1 MSNENQPLLGNS
13 EAHQEPTVW
22 SSFKVTVFSSYINY
36 FLIFVPISIAFTIL
50 GASPTVVFTLN
61 FIAIIPLAK
70 LLGFATEEIA
80 LRSGSTIGALLNATF
95 GNAVE
100 LILGVIALKEGLI
113 RVVQGNYY
121 ASVLG
126 SILSNL
132 LLVLGFC
139 FFLGGINRT
148 EQKFNVTAAQTSCS
162 LLAVTTLSLLVPAA
176 FSASTPGEDTVEGI
190 LQLSHGVSIVLLIVY
205 ILYLL
210 FQLKTH
216 TFLYEDEEDE
226 TEVPTTTLAFS
237 VGTLLIVG
245 GVVSVHAEYLVG
257 AIEGVV
263 EKWGINETFVGLIL
277 LPIVGNAAEH
287 VSAVTFAMKDKMN
300 LCIGIAVSSS
310 LQIGL
315 LVTPVLVLAGWAINQ
330 PMTLFFED
338 FETVI
343 LFASVL
349 IVNYLIQDGRSNCL
363 PHTMTLE
370 ARTKLH
376 CNSRKSHRVYRSP
389 SSVNEPSPYAKVNKD
404 TTMVIDDKDEE
415 AGCILMALSQHAAR
429 VRSTHNEQS
438 VADSM
443 TTGRSN
449 SMSIRNLLVDDKAL
463 ADKPAIRLYSSASTD
478 HKPYYESRRT
488 GFQICLAQRSTVST
502 DENMYHHRHKLG
514 SFSRHTN
521 DYSNVKHYRTSIK
534 GNTAHIHISYR
545 IHARQTSLYET
556 TRLESTKTIQS
567 SYPRTSH
574 SAPHTNHHRHY
585 PYSYRQM
592 SVDGFVPL
600 RKHHYHMQTPMN
612 ETKVL
617 SSSSDNASH
626 IYKTEGGCGE
636 ASLSCMAFSYKSS
649 IPIRCG
655 ILNNAPLCERM
666 DPIADDIKCDVFC
679 DTDG

>member
-1 MSNENQPLLGNS
+1 MSNENEPLLGQP
-13 EAHQEPTVW
+13 EVHQEPTFW

-36 FLIFVPISIAFTIL
+36 FLIFVPIAIVFSIL
-50 GASPTVVFTLN
+50 EASPTVVFTLN

-113 RVVQGNYY
+113 RVVQ

-139 FFLGGINRT
+139 FFLGGVNRT

-176 FSASTPGEDTVEGI
+176 FSASTPEEDTVESI
-190 LQLSHGVSIVLLIVY
+190 LELSHGVSIVLLIVY

-226 TEVPTTTLAFS
+226 TEVPTTTLPFS
-237 VGTLLIVG
+237 IGSLLIVAC
-245 GVVSVHAEYLVG
+245 VVSVHAEYLVG

-300 LCIGIAVSSS
+300 LCIGIAISSS

-349 IVNYLIQDGRSNCL
+349 IVNYLIQDGRSNW
-363 PHTMTLE
+363 LE
-370 ARTKLH
+370 
-376 CNSRKSHRVYRSP
+376 
-389 SSVNEPSPYAKVNKD
+389 
-404 TTMVIDDKDEE
+404 
-415 AGCILMALSQHAAR
+415 GIL
-429 VRSTHNEQS
+429 
-438 VADSM
+438 
-443 TTGRSN
+443 
-449 SMSIRNLLVDDKAL
+449 LL
-463 ADKPAIRLYSSASTD
+463 
-478 HKPYYESRRT
+478 
-488 GFQICLAQRSTVST
+488 
-502 DENMYHHRHKLG
+502 
-514 SFSRHTN
+514 
-521 DYSNVKHYRTSIK
+521 
-534 GNTAHIHISYR
+534 
-545 IHARQTSLYET
+545 
-556 TRLESTKTIQS
+556 S
-567 SYPRTSH
+567 SYVII
-574 SAPHTNHHRHY
+574 A
-585 PYSYRQM
+585 
-592 SVDGFVPL
+592 
-600 RKHHYHMQTPMN
+600 
-612 ETKVL
+612 
-617 SSSSDNASH
+617 
-626 IYKTEGGCGE
+626 
-636 ASLSCMAFSYKSS
+636 MAFYLY
-649 IPIRCG
+649 P
-655 ILNNAPLCERM
+655 
-666 DPIADDIKCDVFC
+666 
-679 DTDG
+679 

>member
-1 MSNENQPLLGNS
+1 MSNENEPLLGQP
-13 EAHQEPTVW
+13 EVHQEPTFW

-36 FLIFVPISIAFTIL
+36 FLIFVPIAIVFSIL
-50 GASPTVVFTLN
+50 EASPTVVFTLN

-113 RVVQGNYY
+113 RVVQ

-139 FFLGGINRT
+139 FFLGGVNRT

-176 FSASTPGEDTVEGI
+176 FSASTPEEDTVESI
-190 LQLSHGVSIVLLIVY
+190 LELSHGVSIVLLIVY

-226 TEVPTTTLAFS
+226 TEVPTTTLPFS
-237 VGTLLIVG
+237 IGSLLIVAC
-245 GVVSVHAEYLVG
+245 VVSVHAEYLVG

-300 LCIGIAVSSS
+300 LCIGIAISSS

-349 IVNYLIQDGRSNCL
+349 IVNYLIQDGRSNW
-363 PHTMTLE
+363 LE
-370 ARTKLH
+370 GILLL
-376 CNSRKSHRVYRSP
+376 V
-389 SSVNEPSPYAKVNKD
+389 SSV
-404 TTMVIDDKDEE
+404 
-415 AGCILMALSQHAAR
+415 
-429 VRSTHNEQS
+429 
-438 VADSM
+438 
-443 TTGRSN
+443 
-449 SMSIRNLLVDDKAL
+449 
-463 ADKPAIRLYSSASTD
+463 
-478 HKPYYESRRT
+478 
-488 GFQICLAQRSTVST
+488 
-502 DENMYHHRHKLG
+502 
-514 SFSRHTN
+514 
-521 DYSNVKHYRTSIK
+521 VK
-534 GNTAHIHISYR
+534 
-545 IHARQTSLYET
+545 
-556 TRLESTKTIQS
+556 
-567 SYPRTSH
+567 
-574 SAPHTNHHRHY
+574 
-585 PYSYRQM
+585 
-592 SVDGFVPL
+592 
-600 RKHHYHMQTPMN
+600 
-612 ETKVL
+612 
-617 SSSSDNASH
+617 
-626 IYKTEGGCGE
+626 
-636 ASLSCMAFSYKSS
+636 
-649 IPIRCG
+649 
-655 ILNNAPLCERM
+655 RM
-666 DPIADDIKCDVFC
+666 R
-679 DTDG
+679 